1 MKPVWCTTNDMDLPR
16 IPILKAVELRVF
28 KLQKKNGKGTT
39 AERINIFTGADKGAA
54 ADVLHRLTSER
65 FAIPVPITNSG
76 LDCRWSEINVWN
88 MYR

>member
-1 MKPVWCTTNDMDLPR
+1 MHHKRHGSPTNSDSEGGR
-16 IPILKAVELRVF
+16 AAG
-28 KLQKKNGKGTT
+28 LQAAKKNGKGTT

-76 LDCRWSEINVWN
+76 LDCR
-88 MYR
+88 